1 MSSRRRRHGVPVLD
15 FVAGNGLI
23 NRRALLGNGITI
35 AGGLTAAGTVTAA
48 AAEPLTDA
56 PWSLAV
62 GETLP
67 AVQTPS
73 AFEKDVT
80 RALTNPNGEF
90 RTSHART
97 PHQRLGGT
105 ITPNGLHFSINHG
118 GIPNIDPAAHKLVI
132 HGMVRQPLEFT
143 LESLSR
149 YPLVTRMAFV
159 ECAGNSAPMF
169 AKEPLQTTV
178 QMLHGLVSNAEW
190 TGVPLSVLL
199 DEAGVDPAAKWLIA
213 EGADAQFLDRSVP
226 VKKAYDDALIA
237 IYQNGEH
244 LMPGNGYPM
253 RLLLPGYQGNM
264 NVKYLR
270 RIKVINQPA
279 YSYFETKNYSQIL
292 PGGKTWRFHFL
303 MEVKSFIT
311 HPSFGQSIKRPG
323 LYAISGLAYSGTGRI
338 SKVIVSADGGKLGR
352 SGPART
358 DSRQGVHAVCQDSIS
373 ARTREILLQRRGVAV
388 PMFPGSES
396 REAPGKQ
403 FSGVVRAWNFRARNV
418 CASRVAAISAF
429 PAALS
434 DRAF

>member
-358 DSRQGVHAVCQDSIS
+358 DSRQGLHAVCHHIFF
-373 ARTREILLQRRGVAV
+373 AC
-388 PMFPGSES
+388 
-396 REAPGKQ
+396 
-403 FSGVVRAWNFRARNV
+403 V
-418 CASRVAAISAF
+418 CEKEQ
-429 PAALS
+429 
-434 DRAF
+434 